1 VPSLEHDGK
10 VLAESIDL
18 IKYVDANFEG
28 PSLVPN
34 VRKKKL
40 SPNLFFIFIFFIFM
54 FGGDH

>member
-40 SPNLFFIFIFFIFM
+40 SPNLFFIFFIFM

>member
-10 VLAESIDL
+10 ILAESIDL

-34 VRKKKL
+34 VRKKKIIPKSGFCYVWWRL
-40 SPNLFFIFIFFIFM
+40 LMLIMN
-54 FGGDH
+54 

>member
-1 VPSLEHDGK
+1 VPSLEHNGK

-34 VRKKKL
+34 VRKKKIIPKPVFL
-40 SPNLFFIFIFFIFM
+40 M